1 MASVYLYPM
10 RTSTFIFPF
19 SIFSFVNKS
28 TIYTYIQHSPK
39 GNIPLAQIYAVD
51 MRYLL
56 RSRLEPLVQNSQEL
70 SLIMRVIC
78 SITNRLFPEF
88 VTHK

>member
-1 MASVYLYPM
+1 MVSVYLYPM

-51 MRYLL
+51 MRAPSTFAFRTACSKLAGTVSDNESYL
-56 RSRLEPLVQNSQEL
+56 
-70 SLIMRVIC
+70 
-78 SITNRLFPEF
+78 
-88 VTHK
+88 